1 MEPIMSGVD
10 MSEHALVAQEMTPE
24 KRVAVVLASLE
35 PDVAAEVMRELDPHI
50 MSRAAESI
58 RNLGIVPGNLYKK
71 ALAESVQELKAYG
84 DAVHG
89 NDNLA
94 VGLLSKVVGEQQAAS
109 MLELGQM
116 AGNRFGA
123 LASRKPEEIARILEA
138 ESSSVIAVVLR
149 FLPSQ
154 LASEILSHLEE
165 EVRNKVVIH
174 IATAELPP
182 ERVIDRIE
190 QHLVARLP
198 SSVKRKQDDAER
210 IDALV
215 SILQRSSK
223 EVADAMLEE
232 LGRQDPELAD
242 LVRDRMFVFED
253 IARLDDAAV
262 RRIMQELETGVL
274 ATALRKTSEE
284 VRDRFLNNMS
294 HRAADSLKEE
304 MEYAG
309 KMPFSEVLAQQ
320 KRIVQVARSLAEQGE
335 IKIGTS
341 EEEYV

>member
-1 MEPIMSGVD
+1 
-10 MSEHALVAQEMTPE
+10 MTPE
-24 KRVAVVLASLE
+24 KRVAVVLASLD
-35 PDVAAEVMRELDPHI
+35 PDVAAKVMSELDPHI
-50 MSRAAESI
+50 MTKAAESI

-89 NDNLA
+89 NDSLA

-123 LASRKPEEIARILEA
+123 LVSRKPEEIARMLAA

-154 LASEILSHLEE
+154 LASETLSHIKEE
-165 EVRNKVVIH
+165 IRNKVVIQ

-182 ERVIDRIE
+182 ERVIDQIE

-198 SSVKRKQDDAER
+198 ASVKRKQDDTER
-210 IDALV
+210 IDSLV
-215 SILQRSSK
+215 SIMQRSSK
-223 EVADAMLEE
+223 EVADAMLDE
-232 LGRQDPELAD
+232 LGKQDPALAD

-262 RRIMQELETGVL
+262 RRIMQELENGVL
-274 ATALRKTSEE
+274 STALRKASDE
-284 VRDRFLNNMS
+284 VRDRFLSNMS
-294 HRAADSLKEE
+294 RRAADGLQEE

-309 KMPFSEVLAQQ
+309 KMPFSEVLAKQ
-320 KRIVQVARSLAEQGE
+320 KQVVQVARSLAEQGE
-335 IKIGTS
+335 IKIGSS

>member
-1 MEPIMSGVD
+1 MNAINV
-10 MSEHALVAQEMTPE
+10 SEQALVSQKMTPE

-35 PDVAAEVMRELDPHI
+35 PDVAAKVMRELDPHI
-50 MSRAAESI
+50 MTRAAESI
-58 RNLGIVPGNLYKK
+58 RSLGIVPGNLFRK
-71 ALAESVQELKAYG
+71 AIAESLQELQAYN

-89 NDNLA
+89 NDSLA

-123 LASRKPEEIARILEA
+123 LVSRKPEEIARMLAA
-138 ESSSVIAVVLR
+138 ESSSVVAVVMR

-154 LASEILSHLEE
+154 LASETLSHISED
-165 EVRNKVVIH
+165 VRRKVVLQ
-174 IATAELPP
+174 IATAELPS
-182 ERVIDRIE
+182 ERVIDQIE
-190 QHLVARLP
+190 QQLVSRLP
-198 SSVKRKQDDAER
+198 ASVKRKQDDKER
-210 IDALV
+210 IDSLV
-215 SILQRSSK
+215 SIMQRSSK

-232 LGRQDPELAD
+232 LSKQDSALAD

-262 RRIMQELETGVL
+262 RRIMQELETGIL
-274 ATALRKTSEE
+274 STALRKASDE
-284 VRDRFLNNMS
+284 VRNRFLSNMS
-294 HRAADSLKEE
+294 RRAADGLQEE

-309 KMPFSEVLAQQ
+309 KMPFSEVLAKQ
-320 KRIVQVARSLAEQGE
+320 KEVVQVARTLAEQGE
-335 IKIGTS
+335 IKIGSS

>member
-1 MEPIMSGVD
+1 MSGVNVA
-10 MSEHALVAQEMTPE
+10 EQELVSQKMTPE
-24 KRVAVVLASLE
+24 RRVAVVLASLD
-35 PDVAAEVMRELDPHI
+35 PDVAAKVMRELDPYI
-50 MSRAAESI
+50 MTKAAESI
-58 RNLGIVPGNLYKK
+58 RNLGIVPGNIYRK
-71 ALAESVQELKAYG
+71 ALAESVQELRAYG

-89 NDNLA
+89 NDSLA

-123 LASRKPEEIARILEA
+123 LVSRKSEEIARMLTA

-154 LASEILSHLEE
+154 LASETLSHFKEE
-165 EVRNKVVIH
+165 IRNKVVIQ

-182 ERVIDRIE
+182 ERVIDQIE
-190 QHLVARLP
+190 KHLVARLP
-198 SSVKRKQDDAER
+198 ASVKRKQDDTER
-210 IDALV
+210 IDSLV
-215 SILQRSSK
+215 SIMQRSSK
-223 EVADAMLEE
+223 EVADTMLDE
-232 LGRQDPELAD
+232 LGKQDPALAD

-274 ATALRKTSEE
+274 STALRKASEE
-284 VRDRFLNNMS
+284 VRNRFLSNMS
-294 HRAADSLKEE
+294 HRAADGLQEE

-309 KMPFSEVLAQQ
+309 KMPFSEVLAKQ
-320 KRIVQVARSLAEQGE
+320 KLVVQVARSLAEQGE
-335 IKIGTS
+335 IKIGSS

>member
-1 MEPIMSGVD
+1 
-10 MSEHALVAQEMTPE
+10 MTPE
-24 KRVAVVLASLE
+24 KRVAVVLASLD
-35 PDVAAEVMRELDPHI
+35 PDVAAKVMRELDPHI
-50 MSRAAESI
+50 MTKAAESI

-89 NDNLA
+89 NDSLA

-123 LASRKPEEIARILEA
+123 LVSRKPEEIARMLAA

-154 LASEILSHLEE
+154 LASETLSHIKEE
-165 EVRNKVVIH
+165 IRNKVVIQ

-182 ERVIDRIE
+182 ERVIDQIE

-198 SSVKRKQDDAER
+198 ASVKRKQDDTER
-210 IDALV
+210 IDSLV
-215 SILQRSSK
+215 SIMQRSSK
-223 EVADAMLEE
+223 DVADAMLDE
-232 LGRQDPELAD
+232 LGKQDPALAD

-274 ATALRKTSEE
+274 STALRKASEE
-284 VRDRFLNNMS
+284 VRNRFLSNMS
-294 HRAADSLKEE
+294 RRAADGLQEE

-309 KMPFSEVLAQQ
+309 KMPFSEVLAKQ
-320 KRIVQVARSLAEQGE
+320 KQVVQVARSLAEQGE
-335 IKIGTS
+335 IKIGSS

>member
-1 MEPIMSGVD
+1 MAEQ
-10 MSEHALVAQEMTPE
+10 ALVPQKMSPE

-35 PDVAAEVMRELDPHI
+35 PDVAVKVMRELEPHI
-50 MSRAAESI
+50 MTQAAESI
-58 RNLGIVPGNLYKK
+58 RSLGIVPGNMFRK
-71 ALAESVQELKAYG
+71 AIAESLQELKAYG

-89 NDNLA
+89 DDSLA
-94 VGLLSKVVGEQQAAS
+94 IGLLSKVVGEQKAAS

-123 LASRKPEEIARILEA
+123 LVSRKPEDIARMLVG
-138 ESSSVIAVVLR
+138 ESSSVVAVVLR

-154 LASEILSHLEE
+154 LASETLSHIKED
-165 EVRNKVVIH
+165 VRRKVVVQ

-182 ERVIDRIE
+182 ERVIDQIE

-198 SSVKRKQDDAER
+198 ASAKRKQDDKER

-215 SILQRSSK
+215 SIMQRSSK
-223 EVADAMLEE
+223 EVADAMLDE
-232 LGRQDPELAD
+232 LGKQDATLAD

-253 IARLDDAAV
+253 IARLDDASV
-262 RRIMQELETGVL
+262 RRIMQELDNGVL
-274 ATALRKTSEE
+274 STALRKASDE
-284 VRDRFLNNMS
+284 VRERFLSNMS
-294 HRAADSLKEE
+294 RRAADGLQEE

-309 KMPFSEVLAQQ
+309 KMPFSEVLAKQ
-320 KRIVQVARSLAEQGE
+320 KQVVQVARSLAEQGE
-335 IKIGTS
+335 IKIGAQ